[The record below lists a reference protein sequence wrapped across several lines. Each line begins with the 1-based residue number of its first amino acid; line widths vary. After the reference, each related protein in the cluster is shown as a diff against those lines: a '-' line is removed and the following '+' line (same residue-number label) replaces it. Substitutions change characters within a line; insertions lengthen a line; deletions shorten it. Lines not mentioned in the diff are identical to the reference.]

1 MDRDKE
7 AQQKRMPN
15 ETAEREASTLRTEAT
30 PPQPQFESNKTHGD
44 KLDPIIPRDADQ
56 KGDR

>member
-1 MDRDKE
+1 MDREKE
-7 AQQKRMPN
+7 AQRQQMPN

-30 PPQPQFESNKTHGD
+30 PKPQVESNKTHGD

>member
-1 MDRDKE
+1 MDRDKDT
-7 AQQKRMPN
+7 QQPQRTPN

-30 PPQPQFESNKTHGD
+30 PHQQGESNKTHGD
-44 KLDPIIPRDADQ
+44 KLEAIIPRDADQ